1 MNSRVGITPR
11 AADGRANPQANTTPP
26 TTPSA
31 PPPPAP
37 AGAPI
42 LPIGAGRVTAVLA
55 AYAHSLGAPFDYDD
69 GPAITAN
76 PTIRRLWPLAD
87 VLLPPAEGGLTVS
100 GRPVLHLSLVFN
112 YTVSG
117 TAVGS
122 YPAVNLLTPAA
133 SALLRFGLMRRTLV
147 RPGWRARYG
156 DAAGG
161 WAFII
166 ATEWA
171 LHPLQSQAVTYTV
184 QRAESL
190 MGFFDRLALYA
201 FARGTAADSPEDARR
216 RWFGGAVAGSWRAAW
231 RERGGFYGALRATW
245 VLLAARVL
253 STGGNRGGTVGF
265 GVGVP
270 RWAYPLTQ
278 FKAVA
283 RYLQLALWPHPLV
296 FEYGTFRVER
306 PARWSR
312 LPPSSC
318 RWSPAPFS
326 YWGENPRSAW
336 PEPSASAF

>member
-1 MNSRVGITPR
+1 
-11 AADGRANPQANTTPP
+11 
-26 TTPSA
+26 
-31 PPPPAP
+31 
-37 AGAPI
+37 
-42 LPIGAGRVTAVLA
+42 
-55 AYAHSLGAPFDYDD
+55 
-69 GPAITAN
+69 
-76 PTIRRLWPLAD
+76 
-87 VLLPPAEGGLTVS
+87 
-100 GRPVLHLSLVFN
+100 VFN

-122 YPAVNLLTPAA
+122 YPAVNLLTSAA

-184 QRAESL
+184 QRAELL

-201 FARGTAADSPEDARR
+201 FVRGTAADSPEDARR

-278 FKAVA
+278 FQAVA

-326 YWGENPRSAW
+326 YWGENPRSA
-336 PEPSASAF
+336 